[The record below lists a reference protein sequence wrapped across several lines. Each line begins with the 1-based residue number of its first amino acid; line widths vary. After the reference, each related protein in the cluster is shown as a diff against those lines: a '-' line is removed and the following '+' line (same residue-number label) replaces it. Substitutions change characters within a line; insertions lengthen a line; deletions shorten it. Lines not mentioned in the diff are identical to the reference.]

1 MIEFLK
7 QKNLEVKNNRL
18 FIGGCDTVE
27 LAEKYGTP
35 IYVINKDTI
44 VQRYQSLKNA
54 LLQHYDKIK
63 IHFAAKANTNIAIL
77 KILNNE
83 GAYLD
88 CVSTGEIYL
97 ALEAG
102 FSPNKIIYTGNNY
115 RDDEVK
121 FALEKGVMI
130 NLDALSQI
138 KRLVNVLDTVNM
150 EKPLISFRV
159 NPEFG
164 GGFHDHCI
172 TAGPD
177 IKFGILDSEIVE
189 AYKKA
194 QQYGF
199 TKFGIHT
206 HIGSGILDISTF
218 KVAAQKYLDIISKIK
233 KNLDINFEF
242 VNFGGGLGIP
252 YRATDQPLDLNKYSK
267 TILEMFKEK
276 MKELNLKN
284 VKFCNEPGRYIV
296 AESTIILSQVNT
308 IKETRTKSWI
318 GIDAGFNV
326 LLRPTMYGSYHE
338 IVVANKMEY
347 TGKQLKY
354 DIAGPI
360 CESGDVIAK
369 DRILPEI
376 GENDLIA
383 ILDAGAY
390 GFSMSSSY
398 NSRLLPAEIMVS
410 NGRSQIVRERQVYE
424 DLTRHQHFYQDL

>member
-7 QKNLEVKNNRL
+7 QKNLKVKKNHL
-18 FIGGCDTVE
+18 YIGGCDTVE
-27 LAEKYGTP
+27 LAEKYDTP
-35 IYVINKDTI
+35 LYVINKDTI
-44 VQRYQSLKNA
+44 VQRYRSLKNA
-54 LLQHYDKIK
+54 LLEHYDKIQ
-63 IHFAAKANTNIAIL
+63 IHYAAKANTNMSIL
-77 KILNNE
+77 KVLNEE
-83 GAYLD
+83 GAHLD

-97 ALEAG
+97 AMKAG
-102 FSPNKIIYTGNNY
+102 FSPEKILYTGNNY
-115 RDDEVK
+115 RDDEFK

-138 KRLVNVLDTVNM
+138 KRLVNVLDAVNI

-177 IKFGILDSEIVE
+177 IKFGILDSEIIE

-206 HIGSGILDISTF
+206 HIGSGILNINTF
-218 KVAAQKYLDIISKIK
+218 KVAAKKYLDIISKIK
-233 KNLDINFEF
+233 NNLDIDFEF
-242 VNFGGGLGIP
+242 VDFGGGLGIP
-252 YRATDQPLDLNKYSK
+252 YRPSEHPLDLNEYSAS
-267 TILEMFKEK
+267 ILDLFKKKIE
-276 MKELNLKN
+276 ELNLKE
-284 VKFCNEPGRYIV
+284 VIFCIEPGRYIV

-308 IKETRTKSWI
+308 IKETRTKNWI

-326 LLRPTMYGSYHE
+326 LVRPTMYGSYHE
-338 IVVANKMEY
+338 VVVANKMEEK
-347 TGKQLKY
+347 GKKLKY
-354 DIAGPI
+354 EIAGPI

-369 DRILPEI
+369 DRELPQIE
-376 GENDLIA
+376 ENDLIA

-398 NSRLLPAEIMVS
+398 NSKLLPAEIMVS
-410 NGRSQIVRERQVYE
+410 NGKSQIVRERTTYE
-424 DLTRHQHFYQDL
+424 DLIHHQHFYEDL